1 MKRKLRISGMT
12 WLLIGIALLFS
23 LGGVMT
29 ALRGTRETPRTD
41 VTAAEALSYFVAH
54 DFMNTD
60 GGVTFADV
68 APPGSPADKAGLVG
82 GDVITSFDGQAVK
95 NKDDMVALLKRTP
108 PGKTVEVIYT
118 RDGETKKAHLT
129 TASRQEFDELADR
142 FENRPEGQGQ
152 LGFNDGQAE
161 RVPIPGTK
169 VSGVRLGG
177 LSLSGPAAL
186 AGIQKGD
193 IIIEFDGVPIR
204 TVGELAT
211 RVRRAKPYSLVKVI
225 VMRGTEQLEIPVKMG
240 KRG

>member
-12 WLLIGIALLFS
+12 WLLIAIALLFS

-29 ALRGTRETPRTD
+29 ALRGTRETVRTD
-41 VTAAEALSYFVAH
+41 VTAAVALSYFVAH
-54 DFMNTD
+54 DFVNAD

-82 GDVITSFDGQAVK
+82 GDVITSFDGQVVK
-95 NKDDMVALLKRTP
+95 NTDDMIALLKQTP
-108 PGKTVEVIYT
+108 PGKTVEVIYI

-129 TASRQEFDELADR
+129 TASREEFDLLAEG

-152 LGFNDGQAE
+152 LGFDDREAK
-161 RVPIPGTK
+161 RVPVSGTK
-169 VSGVRLGG
+169 IHGVQLVR
-177 LSLSGPAAL
+177 LSLSGPAVL

-204 TVGELAT
+204 TVGELVT
-211 RVRRAKPYSLVKVI
+211 RVRRAKPYNIVKVVVI
-225 VMRGTEQLEIPVKMG
+225 RGTEQIEIPVKMG
-240 KRG
+240 KQG